1 MAKKVTDGKLE
12 VDFTYS
18 GRRYRGFIP
27 VATLASLL
35 TGTLPGEEDANL
47 GKAGPIL
54 FDRFVDDIY
63 LPAGIWIDRKTKA
76 RLTGGAWQRAYP
88 APLDTL
94 PIFLKDGFQ
103 LTQTK

>member
-18 GRRYRGFIP
+18 GRRYRGLIP

-47 GKAGPIL
+47 GKAGPAWALTRFDPPLLTKIDPPLTPLTEIDPGLLTEMAPPARRTIL
-54 FDRFVDDIY
+54 CC
-63 LPAGIWIDRKTKA
+63 
-76 RLTGGAWQRAYP
+76 
-88 APLDTL
+88 
-94 PIFLKDGFQ
+94 
-103 LTQTK
+103 